1 MKKTFDSIAADTAAI
16 ALNMMTTE
24 ELREVINAAANKLDE
39 KAEQHRIAL
48 EQAIADALADG
59 FDVCIWVEGKNGDC
73 FIDHEET
80 DRITHVTV
88 N

>member
-16 ALNMMTTE
+16 ALNMMTPE

-59 FDVCIWVEGKNGDC
+59 FDICFWVEGKNGDC
-73 FIDHEET
+73 FLDHEET
-80 DRITHVTV
+80 DRIMHVTV

>member
-16 ALNMMTTE
+16 ALNMMTPE
-24 ELREVINAAANKLDE
+24 ELREVIDAAVNKLDE
-39 KAEQHRIAL
+39 KAERHRIAI

-59 FDVCIWVEGKNGDC
+59 FDVSLWVEGNIDGC
-73 FIDHEET
+73 FIDHENT
-80 DRITHVTV
+80 DRITHIAV